1 MAVLSTSYDVESGVR
16 TTLKNTISPTTVIGI
31 QINYSLTITSG
42 VLLFDPG
49 TPQEEY
55 ISFGGGIVA
64 GGITTLQDPVRNL
77 TRILNDFSGTG
88 TGFQHSGGSCVV
100 ELTNYHAL
108 YNLKANKDR
117 ANTFSA
123 PQTIGGTNKLFLND
137 ANSWIFDDGT
147 DIQFRSSVQ
156 SQVSLSTLAAAAGV
170 DEKVKISVT
179 DTTSGYLTAKLTGGD
194 GIALTIVN
202 PGANEQIDIDLD
214 IAANSGL
221 QIVGGQLSLQLGSGI
236 IISGGAITVDT
247 TTLTNITATDIGQA
261 MTYGESIT
269 APVPV
274 SLKGNG
280 RVFKSNATDIDLTST
295 FIGIGKQNG
304 VNGDSKNVAVMGPI
318 VTISALNV
326 NQGRYWPGETNPTS
340 NSAAAVTGN
349 AWKGQTYIP
358 QPGQTNVAKISLQLT
373 KNNSPAG
380 NYLVKIFAVDG
391 SNLPTGAALGTS
403 TVAASALATGFND
416 FEFASA
422 VTVVPGTTYA
432 IVLNHS
438 TNDAVNNYSWNYNNV
453 SVYAN
458 GNGVT
463 SSNGGGSWS
472 SEPTNDYVFEVYF
485 KSVSG
490 EKVFLQDTAGTLG
503 LIPGTNHQEVGIA
516 ITTTQ
521 MALNPQIPSTYVDLN
536 FTATATA
543 TVDADIELGFRPR
556 LVLAGLSFL
565 GGNQGGLGFSLV
577 GDPGVTLYN
586 RNFLDENGGS
596 NYTGANFGFHLLSY
610 NSDTQN
616 ALGNTGYSIN
626 IDIQDSGPDFITIR
640 RAITINGAPGSQ
652 NFECKLYILG

>member
-295 FIGIGKQNG
+295 F
-304 VNGDSKNVAVMGPI
+304 
-318 VTISALNV
+318 
-326 NQGRYWPGETNPTS
+326 
-340 NSAAAVTGN
+340 
-349 AWKGQTYIP
+349 
-358 QPGQTNVAKISLQLT
+358 
-373 KNNSPAG
+373 
-380 NYLVKIFAVDG
+380 
-391 SNLPTGAALGTS
+391 
-403 TVAASALATGFND
+403 
-416 FEFASA
+416 
-422 VTVVPGTTYA
+422 
-432 IVLNHS
+432 
-438 TNDAVNNYSWNYNNV
+438 
-453 SVYAN
+453 
-458 GNGVT
+458 
-463 SSNGGGSWS
+463 
-472 SEPTNDYVFEVYF
+472 
-485 KSVSG
+485 
-490 EKVFLQDTAGTLG
+490 
-503 LIPGTNHQEVGIA
+503 
-516 ITTTQ
+516 
-521 MALNPQIPSTYVDLN
+521 
-536 FTATATA
+536 
-543 TVDADIELGFRPR
+543 
-556 LVLAGLSFL
+556 
-565 GGNQGGLGFSLV
+565 
-577 GDPGVTLYN
+577 
-586 RNFLDENGGS
+586 
-596 NYTGANFGFHLLSY
+596 
-610 NSDTQN
+610 
-616 ALGNTGYSIN
+616 
-626 IDIQDSGPDFITIR
+626 
-640 RAITINGAPGSQ
+640 
-652 NFECKLYILG
+652 